1 MKIPRLGFVLL
12 AVARALVPIEVH
24 AAQVPRDQDAL
35 RTPAGSDDAAGS
47 DGNGQRDA
55 DAGEAVPSAP
65 AEDASPSGTEE
76 DVSSEAVRE
85 EDASEEEA
93 REEEVDILSAEQ
105 TEVSPEPGTELGDSF
120 GFVLE
125 GLGLEATVSGY
136 GEVVFYI
143 DEDQASFDLWRFIPI
158 IGAKIGEY
166 ARAEIEIEYEHGGEV
181 QLIEYGFF
189 EYAPSEVLTVRAG
202 KVLVPMGAYNAALHP
217 SFVWNQV
224 SRPAMM
230 ENVIP
235 AIWSEVGVFLGGR
248 VELWRASFLRYD
260 LYLTNGLGYDEG
272 VDLTSERA
280 FVRKFMRGNVR
291 DNNFDK
297 AAGGRV
303 GLDVTT
309 AGSGMRIVSGLSLYS
324 AAVDPAE
331 RQRIFI
337 VDYDLSLQAGGFT
350 LRGEIA
356 QTFWNESAVGS
367 AIKPLERGSYLQASF
382 AHDLW
387 EFAVRWDN
395 TFVRPGMGSLELHN
409 WIVPSVKLSPDPMW
423 SVRAEVRLPV
433 SEPAT
438 KIPRLDLMAS
448 FSF

>member
-1 MKIPRLGFVLL
+1 MRLSYVLFLFAFTAEFVPNEAL
-12 AVARALVPIEVH
+12 AVQAPQR
-24 AAQVPRDQDAL
+24 RDASD
-35 RTPAGSDDAAGS
+35 TPVEDS
-47 DGNGQRDA
+47 DGSSGSGGPVQGDVDA
-55 DAGEAVPSAP
+55 NEEGPI
-65 AEDASPSGTEE
+65 ASTEE
-76 DVSSEAVRE
+76 DPPT
-85 EDASEEEA
+85 DTT
-93 REEEVDILSAEQ
+93 EEVSAE
-105 TEVSPEPGTELGDSF
+105 EVHEQGTPEGGDLEEHSQIVLEEQMGVSREPETSLGDSF

-125 GLGLEATVSGY
+125 GFGVEATISGY

-143 DEDQASFDLWRFIPI
+143 DEDRASFDLWRFIPI

-189 EYAPSEVLTVRAG
+189 EYAPSDVLAVRAG

-235 AIWSEVGVFLGGR
+235 AIWSEVGVFLWGR
-248 VELWRASFLRYD
+248 VELGRTSFLRYD
-260 LYLTNGLGYDEG
+260 LYLTNGLGYEEG

-280 FVRKFMRGNVR
+280 FVRKFMRGNMR

-309 AGSGMRIVSGLSLYS
+309 AGSGMRIVSGLSFYS

-356 QTFWNESAVGS
+356 QTFWNDAAAGS
-367 AIKPLERGSYLQASF
+367 AIMPLERGSYLQASF
-382 AHDLW
+382 GHDIW

-395 TFVRPGMGSLELHN
+395 TFVRPGMGSL
-409 WIVPSVKLSPDPMW
+409 
-423 SVRAEVRLPV
+423 
-433 SEPAT
+433 
-438 KIPRLDLMAS
+438 
-448 FSF
+448 